1 MINFDR
7 RVKWGLIVLL
17 LPFVL
22 HAQSKDNI
30 RTHTEFL
37 ASDKL
42 EGRGTGSRG
51 IRLAAKYIAE
61 QFKSIE
67 LQQIDGN
74 SFYQK
79 FPFPGEA
86 EMESNVVGF
95 IKADASSKKS
105 IVFTAHYDSFGIQK
119 QEDQTDTIYNG
130 ARDNAVGVA
139 ALLELAR
146 IFKNAGTP
154 QHNLVFVATAGEE
167 LGLYG
172 SKFYVD
178 HPIFPSEDIIICLN
192 IDGFNVSGPR
202 EDYFIFPRQGVD
214 FIDEVKTILNP
225 LGWHYISPDWVD
237 DLNAS
242 FDTASF
248 LEKGIPALT
257 LWTGDRLKGGKIAEP
272 LDLGGIHTPKD
283 EVTDNLN
290 WEGVEDHLQLYKHIA
305 DYFLEHPNGINVTDP
320 TLFMEQ

>member
-1 MINFDR
+1 MTALYQRIQWSL
-7 RVKWGLIVLL
+7 VLLL

-22 HAQSKDNI
+22 HTQSKENI

-51 IRLAAKYIAE
+51 IRLAANYIAE
-61 QFKSIE
+61 QFKSIG
-67 LQQIDGN
+67 LQQINGN

-86 EMESNVVGF
+86 EMESNLVGF
-95 IKADASSKKS
+95 IKASTASKKS
-105 IVFTAHYDSFGIQK
+105 IVFMAHYDGLGIQK
-119 QEDQTDTIYNG
+119 EEGQTDTIYNG

-154 QHNLVFVATAGEE
+154 RHNLVFVATAGEE

-225 LGWHYISPDWVD
+225 LGWYYISPDWVD
-237 DLNAS
+237 GLNAN

-257 LWTGDRLKGGKIAEP
+257 LWTGNRLKGGKIAEP
-272 LDLGGIHTPKD
+272 LGLGGIHTPQD
-283 EVTDNLN
+283 EINDNWN
-290 WEGVEDHLQLYKHIA
+290 WDGVEDHLQLYKHIA
-305 DYFLEHPNGINVTDP
+305 DYFLEHPDGISVTDP
-320 TLFMEQ
+320 TLFIKP

>member
-1 MINFDR
+1 MILNQRISWSF
-7 RVKWGLIVLL
+7 ILL
-17 LPFVL
+17 VLPFVL
-22 HAQSKDNI
+22 HTQSKENI

-51 IRLAAKYIAE
+51 IRLAANYIAE
-61 QFKSIE
+61 QLKSIG
-67 LQQIDGN
+67 LQPINGN

-95 IKADASSKKS
+95 IKAGTASKKS
-105 IVFTAHYDSFGIQK
+105 VVFMAHYDGLGIQK
-119 QEDQTDTIYNG
+119 EEGQKDTIYNG

-146 IFKNAGTP
+146 KFKNAGTP
-154 QHNLVFVATAGEE
+154 RYNLVFVATAGEE
-167 LGLYG
+167 LGLHG

-225 LGWHYISPDWVD
+225 LGWYYISPDWVD
-237 DLNAS
+237 DLNAN

-248 LEKGIPALT
+248 LKKGIPALT
-257 LWTGDRLKGGKIAEP
+257 LWTGNRLKGGKIAEP
-272 LDLGGIHTPKD
+272 LGLGGIHTPQD
-283 EVTDNLN
+283 EINDNWN
-290 WEGVEDHLQLYKHIA
+290 WDGVEDHLQLYKHIA
-305 DYFLEHPNGINVTDP
+305 DYFLEHPDGISVTDP
-320 TLFMEQ
+320 TLFIKP